1 MKVNINL
8 LPTPELIGRRDTGG
22 GAWTVDHCEAR
33 RGDPR
38 TDLINRVMNAPSN
51 DDELARV
58 IRAHEL
64 MHSKISPANE
74 WPKWIER
81 KVATSRSL
89 KAVEELRVN
98 YLCQKAGFAMNEF
111 LADGSEMADGE
122 RIGLLKDWPLAVTM
136 TFATASSKAN
146 KAFLNG
152 VRRHNRVWGDALL
165 DISKRAIKEMKKADK
180 HGGLASTDEDSKS
193 KLAPLGFTHT
203 ERLAEW
209 LDRLIDADPKDIEKE
224 YGDKR
229 EEKKQK
235 KAEKDAKSS
244 STTDAS
250 ESEGVHSNKHGDD
263 DGDETKGRMSG
274 TPITNITPSSP
285 NDKAINWTE
294 LRVKRLPMPKLTKGN
309 IGKKRV
315 ASNVGLRPRRM
326 HRIVTDPEM
335 RIFDRVTRG
344 RGGVVIIDASGSMNF
359 THEQIRNIVEN
370 APGALVALYTDRAG
384 SGTNMFIV
392 ADKGRMVSELPETGF
407 GNGVDFPALVWGV
420 KHRQRHNSP
429 MIWVTDGGVCAGNS
443 GFSNISAMQCLT
455 YCKKNRI
462 AIVPYIEDAIAQ
474 LGNLRKGN
482 KVKSIYPSMLK
493 HTYKE
498 LMGHELRND

>member
-1 MKVNINL
+1 MKTNVNL

-22 GAWTVDHCEAR
+22 GAWTVNNCEAR

-38 TDLINRVMNAPSN
+38 TDLINRVMDAPSDN
-51 DDELARV
+51 DELARV

-74 WPKWIER
+74 WPAWIKRE
-81 KVATSRSL
+81 VATRRSL
-89 KAVEELRVN
+89 EAVEELRVN
-98 YLCQKAGFAMNEF
+98 YLCQKAGFKMNEF

-122 RIGLLKDWPLAVTM
+122 RIGAIRDWQGAVTM
-136 TFATASSKAN
+136 ALATASSKAN

-180 HGGLASTDEDSKS
+180 HGGLASTAEDSKS

-209 LDRLIDADPKDIEKE
+209 LDRLVGVDPKDIERE

-235 KAEKDAKSS
+235 KTGKIADS
-244 STTDAS
+244 STTAD
-250 ESEGVHSNKHGDD
+250 EGKGIHSNKDG
-263 DGDETKGRMSG
+263 DGDEKTKGRMSG

-285 NDKAINWTE
+285 SDRAITWTE
-294 LRVKRLPMPKLTKGN
+294 LRVARLPMPKLTKGN
-309 IGKKRV
+309 IGKRRV

-326 HRIVTDPEM
+326 HRILTDPEM
-335 RIFDRVTRG
+335 RIFDRVIRG

-384 SGTNMFIV
+384 KGTNMFIV
-392 ADKGRMVSELPETGF
+392 ADKGRMVNELPETGF

-420 KHRQRHNSP
+420 KHKQRHNSP
-429 MIWVTDGGVCAGNS
+429 MIWVTDGGVCAGNT

-462 AIVPYIEDAIAQ
+462 AIVPYIEDAIEQ
-474 LGNLRKGN
+474 LNNLRKGS
-482 KVKSIYPSMLK
+482 KVKSIYPPMLK
-493 HTYKE
+493 NAYLE
-498 LMGHELRND
+498 LMGQELRND